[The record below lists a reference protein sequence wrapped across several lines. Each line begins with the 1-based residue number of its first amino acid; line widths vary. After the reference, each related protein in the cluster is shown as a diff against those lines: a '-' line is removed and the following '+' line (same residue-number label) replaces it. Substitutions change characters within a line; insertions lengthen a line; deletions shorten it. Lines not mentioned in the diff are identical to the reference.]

1 MKVRFAVVEPAILEQ
16 VRAGVEQLQRAVDTG
31 DMDDVDETTAHLLEL
46 TAGCRSIDLSE
57 ERWQRF
63 LSEIRREDP
72 DFESRYLLPG
82 ESCASLLPGI
92 STDAYVLE
100 IPMDDESGEVDV

>member
-1 MKVRFAVVEPAILEQ
+1 MKVRFAIVEPAILEQ

-31 DMDDVDETTAHLLEL
+31 DMDDVDEAT
-46 TAGCRSIDLSE
+46 GCRSIDLSE

-82 ESCASLLPGI
+82 RRCTSLFPGI
-92 STDAYVLE
+92 STDAHVLE
-100 IPMDDESGEVDV
+100 IPMDDESGDVDV